1 MSSALAVCFRLS
13 QADYIDIDC
22 QVVHCCPLGVLVMLY
37 QSQVVTKCII
47 LADSI
52 QTTFCTCSAVE
63 ITAAVTGMITLVVG
77 VLASVL
83 IGALLFYCISKHQSQ
98 RSKPKSSSHHQ
109 QQAAVVPPQRAGP
122 EYEEVVELKENMAYG
137 PVQSIELKACEAYVP
152 VQH

>member
-1 MSSALAVCFRLS
+1 
-13 QADYIDIDC
+13 
-22 QVVHCCPLGVLVMLY
+22 MLY

-52 QTTFCTCSAVE
+52 QTTICTCPAVE
-63 ITAAVTGMITLVVG
+63 ITAAVAGMITLVVG
-77 VLASVL
+77 VLAGVL

-98 RSKPKSSSHHQ
+98 RSKPKPSSHQ
-109 QQAAVVPPQRAGP
+109 QQQTAVPQQRAGP
-122 EYEEVVELKENMAYG
+122 EYEEVVKLKENTAYG